1 MTSEAQIAAN
11 RRNAQNST
19 GPRSASG
26 KKRASRS
33 ALRHGLSQPMSGL
46 AFAREVEARAR
57 QIARDHADRFEM
69 MSARQVAETQLALER
84 VQRVKIAFIERTAA
98 VGRLEQRKLF
108 PDEMAWMALSY
119 LGVRLGNIQPKCA
132 VDPLPAM
139 PAEEPARTTEAVR
152 RSLPDLIRAR
162 SLRTFA
168 RRDRAVRRL
177 FTQGK

>member
-1 MTSEAQIAAN
+1 
-11 RRNAQNST
+11 
-19 GPRSASG
+19 
-26 KKRASRS
+26 
-33 ALRHGLSQPMSGL
+33 
-46 AFAREVEARAR
+46 
-57 QIARDHADRFEM
+57 M

-98 VGRLEQRKLF
+98 FGRLEQRKLF

-152 RSLPDLIRAR
+152 RSLPDLIRLDRYDRRAI
-162 SLRTFA
+162 A